1 VIIKI
6 LVAVQPTVLKR
17 DPTQQAQNL
26 PPSQTYP
33 LPVGG
38 RLEITAA
45 APAANNHLQIKL
57 KAALQGATTW
67 YAYAEHIKL
76 IAIPPPELAAA
87 KDREKVFQTYLDIQI
102 QEGSNQLHLSFLDQ
116 GLADSPYKDDVAK
129 FPARLAQM
137 PDGRTIASL
146 GPSLKLT
153 GSQQTVKFSP
163 YAAIGILPTIDT
175 TGLNFLHSD
184 IAEACVCVG
193 SYVNG
198 QMQAHWLGK
207 NALTEAQFWS
217 ATKIVPLLNVVCQ
230 SNIAAPSIAIDRA
243 NLRDPSGAVAPI
255 GLMEAAI
262 KMIDYQDGADSSNSL
277 AAMFKRL
284 SSRPQ
289 LEQWFQKLTG
299 NRGLEFRGFYGTPPY
314 IASPELVCDATKI
327 LTAPP
332 EGAAGENLISAY
344 DLTRIVTMLGWHHH
358 IPAGARLPGAQWHSL
373 SAVVQAMGYDSARYI
388 DLAIATLGLQDLIRD
403 PVIISKLGF
412 GASDLRNR
420 TELTYTAL
428 IQFVDP
434 QPRATNQPAVLR
446 TLGMTL
452 RAAVQ
457 KVKATGDRD
466 VDEEARVIDT
476 RMAAEVTEIL
486 RRIVTQELA

>member
-1 VIIKI
+1 MSIKI
-6 LVAVQPTVLKR
+6 LVAVHPTVLKR

-26 PPSQTYP
+26 PPNQTYSVP
-33 LPVGG
+33 IGG

-45 APAANNHLQIKL
+45 APAAENHLQIKL
-57 KAALQGATTW
+57 KAPIQGITTW
-67 YAYAEHIKL
+67 YAYAEHFKL
-76 IAIPPPELAAA
+76 ISVPPPELTAA
-87 KDREKVFQTYLDIQI
+87 KDREKIFQTYLNIQI
-102 QEGSNQLHLSFLDQ
+102 QAGSNQNDLAFLDK
-116 GLADSPYKDDVAK
+116 GLAGSPYKNDLPK
-129 FPARLAQM
+129 FPARLTQI

-146 GPSLKLT
+146 GASLKLT
-153 GSQQTVKFSP
+153 GSQQTVKFAP
-163 YAAIGILPTIDT
+163 YPAIGMLPTIDAA
-175 TGLNFLHSD
+175 GLNFLHPD
-184 IAEACVCVG
+184 ILEACVCVG

-230 SNIAAPSIAIDRA
+230 SNIAAPSMAIDRCT
-243 NLRDPSGAVAPI
+243 LRDPSGAVAPI
-255 GLMEAAI
+255 GAIEAAI

-277 AAMFKRL
+277 AALFKRL

-299 NRGLEFRGFYGTPPY
+299 NRGLQFRGFYGISPY
-314 IASPELVCDATKI
+314 IANPELVCDATTI
-327 LTAPP
+327 LKAPP
-332 EGAAGENLISAY
+332 EGAAGDNLIAAY
-344 DLTRIVTMLGWHHH
+344 DLTRIVTLLGWHHH

-373 SAVVQAMGYDSARYI
+373 SAVVQAMGHDSARYV

-412 GASDLRNR
+412 GASDSRNR

-428 IQFVDP
+428 VQFVDP
-434 QPRATNQPAVLR
+434 LPRAENKPAVLR
-446 TLGMTL
+446 SVGMTL

-457 KVKATGDRD
+457 RVAKAGDRD
-466 VDEEARVIDT
+466 MDEEARAIDA